1 MKGNVFIGTEA
12 KKQIWRSGAVIQ
24 RIKSSGIIIA
34 SCIIYAVGISLF
46 LDPNSLAPGGVTGI
60 AIIINHISGFTT
72 GTVIILINIPIMIAG
87 IYRFGFRLFVST
99 IVALVTSSF
108 FINLL
113 APYGALT
120 EDPLLAS
127 VTGALLVGLA
137 IGLIFRAGATTGGAD
152 IIVKLLRLKY
162 RHIKTGVIFLVF
174 DGFVVVASGIVFR
187 NINTALYAG
196 IAVLIQ
202 AVVLD
207 MVLYGTEGARI
218 LYVISEREEIIAERF
233 MRELHVGVT
242 YLSGIG
248 AYTKNRR
255 RVMLC
260 AMRKQQLPL
269 AREIVLQEDEN
280 AFLIVTSATQVF
292 GEGFRRHE
300 SEDL

>member
-1 MKGNVFIGTEA
+1 
-12 KKQIWRSGAVIQ
+12 
-24 RIKSSGIIIA
+24 
-34 SCIIYAVGISLF
+34 
-46 LDPNSLAPGGVTGI
+46 
-60 AIIINHISGFTT
+60 
-72 GTVIILINIPIMIAG
+72 MIAG

-99 IVALVTSSF
+99 IVALVASSF